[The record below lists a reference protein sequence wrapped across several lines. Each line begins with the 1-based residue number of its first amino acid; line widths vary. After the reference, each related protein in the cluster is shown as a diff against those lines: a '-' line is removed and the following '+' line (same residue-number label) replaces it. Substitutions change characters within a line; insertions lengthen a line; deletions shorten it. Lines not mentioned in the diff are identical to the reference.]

1 MRIARRTTSVF
12 VSSIEL
18 ERERKEELVA
28 TLEAFVEARERPDVL
43 PVDELEKRDESS
55 NPSAGCCTSN
65 AEEDRRRIKCRLR
78 RGHEGALLSGV
89 DFSTFSLRC
98 AVEGCIVFESVA
110 STERRALTAEQGSEG
125 GMGDGVHASRFAT
138 RGAGLD

>member
-1 MRIARRTTSVF
+1 MVSALPTRARWTAPTPCRREAITTCTAYV
-12 VSSIEL
+12 
-18 ERERKEELVA
+18 
-28 TLEAFVEARERPDVL
+28 RERPDVL
-43 PVDELEKRDESS
+43 PADELEKRDESS

-65 AEEDRRRIKCRLR
+65 VEEERRRIKCRLR
-78 RGHEGALLSGV
+78 RGHDGALLSGV

-110 STERRALTAEQGSEG
+110 STERRALTTEQGSEG